1 MGLSSV
7 IKKLKFRLWTAK
19 LSQTAKF
26 LYFWLPNE
34 QLMVQFGKFSA
45 KKSKPSY
52 AMPII
57 GVALVLFLLGTLGLL
72 VIHAKKLST
81 YFKES
86 IEIQVILRDNVKDKE
101 AIALK
106 DSIARQPFTKSVEY
120 VTKDMAA
127 AQFKK
132 EFGEDFISLL
142 QYNPLYA
149 SINLKA
155 NAAYVNPDS
164 LKNVEAYLTQNANVR
179 EVFYQRALVDKLNEN
194 VKKIGLV
201 ILVLSVLL
209 ALIVI
214 ILIDNTIRLAMFS
227 NRFLI
232 KTMQMVGAT
241 RWFIARPFDIRSII
255 NGLISALLAVAG
267 VCGVIY
273 FADKEL
279 PELTAMR
286 DYFLIALLFI
296 GMIIIGICISLLS
309 THRSVMKYLRLKL
322 DELY

>member
-1 MGLSSV
+1 
-7 IKKLKFRLWTAK
+7 
-19 LSQTAKF
+19 
-26 LYFWLPNE
+26 
-34 QLMVQFGKFSA
+34 MVQFGKFSA